1 MTWYLDTETGDVY
14 EDDPQFTGLVDSIS
28 TGPGEE
34 YVLQRDLLPVVRATW
49 ESEANLGN
57 SPVMN
62 VRAGYILMD
71 MATQNWEFGTP
82 P

>member
-1 MTWYLDTETGDVY
+1 MWWLDPTTGDVY
-14 EDDPQFTGLVDSIS
+14 EDDPEFSGVVATLDR
-28 TGPGEE
+28 EE
-34 YVLQRDLLPVVRATW
+34 YVLGRDLPPVMRETW
-49 ESEANLGN
+49 ETERNLGN

-71 MATQNWEFGTP
+71 MATANWRFGTP